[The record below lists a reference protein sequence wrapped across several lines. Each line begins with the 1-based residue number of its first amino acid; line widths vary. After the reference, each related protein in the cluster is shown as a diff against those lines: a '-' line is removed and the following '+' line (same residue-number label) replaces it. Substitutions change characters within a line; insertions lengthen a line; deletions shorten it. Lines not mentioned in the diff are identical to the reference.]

1 MVGKSFKNILTDK
14 IENHEAEDY
23 FHAMDLSPG
32 FVTAND
38 RGYVHPL
45 EYLEPE

>member
-23 FHAMDLSPG
+23 FQVIDLSPG
-32 FVTAND
+32 YVT
-38 RGYVHPL
+38 
-45 EYLEPE
+45 

>member
-23 FHAMDLSPG
+23 FQAMDLSDCLQ
-32 FVTAND
+32 A
-38 RGYVHPL
+38 RSHA
-45 EYLEPE
+45 PERPYESGTTF